1 MEIDIKKKKNLIL
14 VAVVLNLLI
23 VVAQIIFGIYGNST
37 ALIVDAVH
45 NLQDVLSLVI
55 ALIAAIYMIKKPT
68 AEMTFGYLR
77 SEALAGFVN
86 SAFLIG
92 AVFII
97 IITSIEKL
105 LFPEPVNSLIVIIL
119 GAIAFVINSLSAYF
133 LGFHHH
139 HEHNEEEHHH
149 EDLNIKAAYLHLLS
163 DALISL
169 GVVVGGILMYFFS
182 IYWIDPVLAILFS
195 VYIFKETV
203 PVLKKTFN
211 ILMEGVPYDISLPV
225 IKNIILSFPE
235 VIEVHDLHIWSLS
248 SKDFYLTGHIVVSAK
263 DLNEIDKI
271 IKKIEI
277 KLRDEGINHITL
289 QPETKDF
296 KCENVY

>member
-1 MEIDIKKKKNLIL
+1 MEIDVKEKRNIILI
-14 VAVVLNLLI
+14 AVVLNLLI
-23 VVAQIIFGIYGNST
+23 VISQIVFGIYGNST

-55 ALIAAIYMIKKPT
+55 ALIAAVYMVKKPT
-68 AEMTFGYLR
+68 LKMTFGYLR
-77 SEALAGFVN
+77 AEALAGFVN

-105 LFPEPVNSLIVIIL
+105 LFPEPVNSVIVIVV
-119 GAIAFVINSLSAYF
+119 GFVAFVINSLSAYF

-139 HEHNEEEHHH
+139 EDEEHHH

-169 GVVVGGILMYFFS
+169 GVVIGGILMYFFS
-182 IYWIDPVLAILFS
+182 IYWIDPVLAIGFS
-195 VYIFKETV
+195 IYIFKETL

-211 ILMEGVPYDISLPV
+211 ILMEGVPYDVSLTDV
-225 IKNIILSFPE
+225 KNIMLNFPE
-235 VIEVHDLHIWSLS
+235 IKEVHDLHIWSLS
-248 SKDFYLTGHIVVSAK
+248 SKDFYLSGHIVVEEEN
-263 DLNEIDKI
+263 LNKVDEI
-271 IKKIEI
+271 IKTVENR
-277 KLRDEGINHITL
+277 LREKGINHITL
-289 QPETKDF
+289 QPETKNF